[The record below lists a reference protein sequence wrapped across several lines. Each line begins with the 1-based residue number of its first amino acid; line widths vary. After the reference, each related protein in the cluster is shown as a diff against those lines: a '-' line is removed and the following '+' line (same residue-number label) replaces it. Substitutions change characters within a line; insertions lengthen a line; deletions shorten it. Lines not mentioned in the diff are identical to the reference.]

1 MTPRDRLLYH
11 HAHPA
16 KLLVD
21 VVSAV
26 AAAWLL
32 WGQHLLRAAIV
43 GLVPPAL
50 MSLLVLQFVDLER
63 VKQSPIGRYV
73 MRYMSLPLHVTA
85 VAGVIVFWLAAW
97 YRSIFY
103 CVVGLLIVMFAWVR
117 GPLYESGRPAA
128 ER

>member
-1 MTPRDRLLYH
+1 MTPRDKLLYH

-21 VVSAV
+21 VVCAV
-26 AAAWLL
+26 TAAWLI
-32 WGQHLLRAAIV
+32 WEQHLLRAAAV

-50 MSLLVLQFVDLER
+50 MSLVVLQFVDLER
-63 VKQSPIGRYV
+63 VKASPLGRYV
-73 MRYMSLPLHVTA
+73 GRYMSLPLHVTA
-85 VAGVIVFWLAAW
+85 VAGVIIFWLAAW

-103 CVVGLLIVMFAWVR
+103 CVAGLLIVTFAWIR
-117 GPLYESGRPAA
+117 GPLHERWRGAA